1 MDGLFGDG
9 LVDVLC
15 CGGDSLEED
24 LRWGPRLGAVVD
36 LVEFED
42 GVTNGGVALF
52 KIVEALSGGA
62 FFFSTSV
69 ELKTEGAGG
78 GGAGREMIDSN
89 TSLPAILTPKHQ
101 ACVNTV
107 FVHKLKQEGIEIALL
122 VSHWLIFLTN
132 QQTKVLAPNY
142 NPK

>member
-15 CGGDSLEED
+15 GGDSLEED
-24 LRWGPRLGAVVD
+24 L
-36 LVEFED
+36 
-42 GVTNGGVALF
+42 
-52 KIVEALSGGA
+52 
-62 FFFSTSV
+62 
-69 ELKTEGAGG
+69 
-78 GGAGREMIDSN
+78 
-89 TSLPAILTPKHQ
+89 HQ
-101 ACVNTV
+101 ACVNTI

-132 QQTKVLAPNY
+132 QQTNVLAPNY